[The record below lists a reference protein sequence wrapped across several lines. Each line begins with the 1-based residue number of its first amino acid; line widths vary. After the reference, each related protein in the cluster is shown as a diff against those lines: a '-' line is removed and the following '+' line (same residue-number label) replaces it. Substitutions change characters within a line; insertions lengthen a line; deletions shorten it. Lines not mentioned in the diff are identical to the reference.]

1 MPLVFAGVASH
12 APGITG
18 RADQADPEVRDR
30 FYEAFHQMGAGL
42 RATRPDAIVVVAA
55 EHFAN
60 FFMDNMPS
68 FAIGMCDFFDGPIE
82 DPAWLGIEKVRIP
95 GNREL
100 AKRFIE
106 QVMQTA
112 DVSYAE
118 EWKFDHGIMVPLHFL
133 TPDYDIPII
142 PANINCQG
150 PPLTPLH
157 RAWNFGQALRAAAD
171 AVPERIAL
179 VGTGGISHWPAT
191 PDSGK
196 INEPWD
202 RDFLDRW
209 ARNDRDAL
217 LDYDDAAI
225 YREAGQ
231 GGFEIRTFL
240 TVSAA
245 AAGAPGTVHFYAPI
259 PIFAVGCTV
268 ATYDLSASASAE
280 GDHPAL
286 PREAAAQ

>member
-1 MPLVFAGVASH
+1 MPLVFAGVSSH

-18 RADQADPEVRDR
+18 RADQADPAVRDR
-30 FYEAFHQMGAGL
+30 FYAAYADMGAAL
-42 RATRPDAIVVVAA
+42 AASKPDAVVVVAA

-60 FFMDNMPS
+60 FFMNNMPS
-68 FAIGMCDFFDGPIE
+68 FAIGMADFYDGPIE
-82 DPAWLGIEKVRIP
+82 NPDWLGIAKVRVP
-95 GNREL
+95 GNRDL
-100 AKRFIE
+100 SRRFIE
-106 QVMQTA
+106 RVMATS

-133 TPDYDIPII
+133 TPEYDIPII

-157 RAWNFGQALRAAAD
+157 RAWAFGESIRAAAD
-171 AVPERIAL
+171 ALPERIAL

-202 RDFLDRW
+202 REFLDRW
-209 ARNDRDAL
+209 SRNERDAL
-217 LDYDDAAI
+217 LDYDDSSI
-225 YREAGQ
+225 YLEAGQ

-240 TVSAA
+240 AVSAA
-245 AAGAPGTVHFYAPI
+245 ARGATGTVHFYAPI

-268 ATYDLSASASAE
+268 ATYDLAGA
-280 GDHPAL
+280 GTPAT
-286 PREAAAQ
+286 AD